1 MINDFKTIP
10 ELFYNVCDKFS
21 GRKRPAFYYKSNG
34 EFIALSHSELNQK
47 VEKLALALLELGI
60 QKGDRVGIISEN
72 RIEWIISSFAISLIG
87 AVIVP
92 IFPVLT
98 AKQAQFIFEESD
110 VSAVFCSDKNQL
122 TKIESMYDDI
132 SSLRH
137 IIVMD
142 NVSDGDLLS
151 LKTFDE
157 LITRGAQIRDEK
169 ERKAILRRRMNK
181 ITEDDLLTIIYTS
194 GTTGNPKGV
203 MLTHKN
209 VTINVFEA
217 MLIFGDHSKATSL
230 SFLPLCHSYEMTGG
244 FYGLFS
250 HGCVIA
256 LAGSVSTVGA
266 DILIIKPT
274 VMTVVPRL
282 LETIRKKILS
292 NIERENS
299 FKRALI
305 LSAIDTGIKYAK
317 AKADNTLSFPLKY
330 KYILA
335 YNRILNKIKEK
346 LGGNIDK
353 FISGGAPLSDDV
365 CLFFMALGID
375 VFQGYG
381 LTEASPVISSN
392 GSIDNEIGTI
402 GKPLKSVEVRIAE
415 DGEILVRGPNIM
427 KGYWK
432 DPVATRQA
440 IDEDGWLYTGDI
452 GLITTRGNIKITDR
466 KKNIFVNTGG
476 KNIAPQPIENLLISS
491 RYIEHC
497 FLIGDKRD
505 YCTALL
511 TPDYEQL
518 KEIAKEFSI
527 NYSSETELISH
538 PKIIQ
543 FIKKELDWYQKDI
556 APYEK
561 VRKFHLLSTQFS
573 IDGGEL
579 SPKLS
584 IKRHVV
590 ERKYS
595 TFIDNMYGIDNN
607 GD

>member
-10 ELFYNVCDKFS
+10 EMFYRVCDKFS
-21 GRKRPAFYYKSNG
+21 GRLRPAFYYKVNG
-34 EFIALSHSELNQK
+34 SFIPLTHNDLVVQ
-47 VEKLALALLELGI
+47 VEKLALSLLELGI
-60 QKGDRVGIISEN
+60 QKGDRVGIFSEN
-72 RIEWIISSFAISLIG
+72 RIEWIISSFAISIVG
-87 AVIVP
+87 AVSIP

-98 AKQAQFIFEESD
+98 AKQAQYVFEESD

-122 TKIESMYDDI
+122 SKVESIYDDV

-142 NVSDGDLLS
+142 NVTDGDLLS

-157 LITRGAQIRDEK
+157 LILRGGQIRNEK
-169 ERKAILRRRMNK
+169 DRKAILQRRINK
-181 ITEDDLLTIIYTS
+181 ILEDDLLTIIYTS

-209 VTINVFEA
+209 VSINAIEA
-217 MLIFGDHSKATSL
+217 LLMFGDHSKATSL

-250 HGCVIA
+250 HGCTIA
-256 LAGSVSTVGA
+256 LAGSVSTVSA
-266 DILIIKPT
+266 DIQIIKPT
-274 VMTVVPRL
+274 AMTVVPRL
-282 LETIRKKILS
+282 LETVRKKILN
-292 NIERENS
+292 NIERENVLK
-299 FKRALI
+299 KRLI
-305 LSAIDTGIKYAK
+305 LSALDTGIKYAK
-317 AKADNTLSFPLKY
+317 AKSEGTLTLSLKY

-335 YNRILNKIKEK
+335 YNGVLNKIKDK

-353 FISGGAPLSDDV
+353 FISGGAPIGDEV
-365 CLFFMALGID
+365 CLFFMALGIE
-375 VFQGYG
+375 VYQGYG
-381 LTEASPVISSN
+381 LTEASPVISTN
-392 GSIDNEIGTI
+392 GYLHNEIGTI
-402 GKPLKSVEVRIAE
+402 GKPIKSVEVRIAE
-415 DGEILVRGPNIM
+415 DGEILARGPNIM

-432 DPVATRQA
+432 DEAATRQA

-452 GLITTRGNIKITDR
+452 GYITPKGNIKITDR

-476 KNIAPQPIENLLISS
+476 KNIAPQPIENLLTSS

-518 KEIAKEFSI
+518 KEMAKEFSI
-527 NYSSETELISH
+527 DYSSETELISH

-543 FIKKELDWYQKDI
+543 FIKKEIDWYQKDI
-556 APYEK
+556 APFEK

-573 IDGGEL
+573 VDGGEL

-595 TFIDNMYGIDNN
+595 TFIDNMYGIDNEI
-607 GD
+607 D

>member
-10 ELFYNVCDKFS
+10 EMFYRVCDKFS
-21 GRKRPAFYYKSNG
+21 GRTRPAFYYKSNG
-34 EFIALSHSELNQK
+34 SFISLTHNELNDK

-72 RIEWIISSFAISLIG
+72 RIEWIISSFAISIIG
-87 AVIVP
+87 AVNVP

-98 AKQAQFIFEESD
+98 AKQAKFVFEESD

-122 TKIESMYDDI
+122 LKIESIYDDV

-157 LITRGAQIRDEK
+157 LILRGSEIRDEK
-169 ERKAILRRRMNK
+169 DRKAILRRRINK
-181 ITEDDLLTIIYTS
+181 ISEDDILTIIYTS

-209 VTINVFEA
+209 VCINIVEA
-217 MLIFGDHSKATSL
+217 MLVFGDHSKATSL
-230 SFLPLCHSYEMTGG
+230 SFLPLCHSFEMTGG

-256 LAGSVSTVGA
+256 LAGSVSSVAA
-266 DILIIKPT
+266 DMQIIKPT

-282 LETIRKKILS
+282 LETVRKKILG
-292 NIERENS
+292 NIERENTL
-299 FKRALI
+299 KRTLI
-305 LSAIDTGIKYAK
+305 LSALETGIKYAK
-317 AKADNTLSFPLKY
+317 AQSDGTLTLSLKY
-330 KYILA
+330 KNLLA
-335 YNRILNKIKEK
+335 YNGILNRIKDK
-346 LGGNIDK
+346 LGGNIEK
-353 FISGGAPLSDDV
+353 FISGGAPLSDEV
-365 CLFFMALGID
+365 CYFFMALGID

-381 LTEASPVISSN
+381 LTEASPVLSSN
-392 GSIDNEIGTI
+392 GFAHNEIGTI
-402 GKPLKSVEVRIAE
+402 GKPLNSVEIKIAE
-415 DGEILVRGPNIM
+415 DGEILARGPNIM

-432 DPVATRQA
+432 DPVATLQA
-440 IDEDGWLYTGDI
+440 IDDDGWLYTGDI
-452 GLITTRGNIKITDR
+452 GLFTEKGSIKITDR

-476 KNIAPQPIENLLISS
+476 KNIAPQPIENLLTSS

-518 KEIAKEFSI
+518 KEMAKEFNI
-527 NYSSETELISH
+527 NYTSETELISH

-543 FIKKELDWYQKDI
+543 FIKKEIDWYQKDI
-556 APYEK
+556 APFEK

-595 TFIDNMYGIDNN
+595 TFIDNMYGVNN
-607 GD
+607 ESD